1 MQVSIDKV
9 AMQQRVLV
17 AGEVY
22 RKVST
27 HILARVSDGHLLFDA
42 RLFYDERKTAIE
54 VPIVIWG
61 KEFTG

>member
-9 AMQQRVLV
+9 AMQQRVLIG
-17 AGEVY
+17 GEVY
-22 RKVST
+22 RKVSP
-27 HILARVSDGHLLFDA
+27 HILARVSDGQLLFDA
-42 RLFYDERKTAIE
+42 RLFYDDRKMEIT